1 MVTWAA
7 SVGGGGG
14 RLFLKLA
21 SFAGCLQLLKA
32 EILFNLG
39 VLQHGFFS
47 DVIQALKTSLEAFIR
62 AS

>member
-7 SVGGGGG
+7 SVGGGE

-39 VLQHGFFS
+39 VLQHGFF
-47 DVIQALKTSLEAFIR
+47 LKSLNHIR
-62 AS
+62 LL

>member
-7 SVGGGGG
+7 SVGGGGEVVSKTSKFCRLPSVAKG
-14 RLFLKLA
+14 RN
-21 SFAGCLQLLKA
+21 SLQLGCPSA
-32 EILFNLG
+32 WI
-39 VLQHGFFS
+39 FS